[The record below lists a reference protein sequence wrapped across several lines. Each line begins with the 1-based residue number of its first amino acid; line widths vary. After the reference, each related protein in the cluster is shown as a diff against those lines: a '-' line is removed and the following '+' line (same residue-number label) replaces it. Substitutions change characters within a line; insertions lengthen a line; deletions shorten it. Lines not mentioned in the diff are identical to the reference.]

1 MVRLCVHGGQV
12 MRSASTLV
20 SNHLI
25 TEFRFLRKF
34 IFDNGGSLRE
44 LAVWPSDVGDFGYQM
59 HLGFMKLWTFNS
71 FTAVDT
77 QLTCHPKAGDGR

>member
-1 MVRLCVHGGQV
+1 MTGALI
-12 MRSASTLV
+12 

-25 TEFRFLRKF
+25 TEFRCLRKF

-59 HLGFMKLWTFNS
+59 HLGL
-71 FTAVDT
+71 
-77 QLTCHPKAGDGR
+77 